1 MSATFWIAFWWS
13 AFVGTHMVLSSFS
26 MRQRL
31 IARLGEK
38 TFLGL
43 YALIAFATFIPLVSV
58 YLDHRHAGGLIWNLV
73 VFPGVRHLAMLLA
86 VAGIAMVVAAVLQP
100 SPALVGMKG
109 APVTRGLTRI
119 TRHPLFMGIALWA
132 CSHLL
137 LNGYATDVLFFGG
150 LLFFSLIGARHQDDR
165 KRVTDRDR
173 LGTFFAETSFWPFAA
188 ILAGRNR
195 IVWGELPWLALAI
208 GAAAAV
214 GIYALHPWMFAR

>member
-13 AFVGTHMVLSSFS
+13 AFVGTHMVLSSLP

-43 YALIAFATFIPLVSV
+43 YSLIAFATFIPLVSV

-73 VFPGVRHLAMLLA
+73 AVPGMRHLAMLLA
-86 VAGIAMVVAAVLQP
+86 VLGIALVVAAVLKP

-132 CSHLL
+132 FSHLL
-137 LNGYATDVLFFGG
+137 LNGHATDVLFFGG
-150 LLFFSLIGARHQDDR
+150 LLFFSLIGARHQDER
-165 KRVTDRDR
+165 KRVIDRER
-173 LGTFFAETSFWPFAA
+173 LGPFFAETSFWPFAS
-188 ILAGRNR
+188 ILAGRDR
-195 IVWGELPWLALAI
+195 IVWSELPWIPLAI
-208 GAAAAV
+208 GAAVAI
-214 GIYALHPWMFAR
+214 GIYALHP